1 MHAQENEPSTEEI
14 NKIWMEESQK
24 MFQDSVK
31 LTKNYASWWSYIPH
45 FIHSPFYCYAYAY
58 AQLLVLA
65 LYGLYKSKKC
75 ENFKEL
81 YIKMLSL
88 GGSVSPKE
96 LVAMFGFDIED
107 ENFWEIGIKEIQ
119 KLINEFMELQ
129 SC

>member
-1 MHAQENEPSTEEI
+1 
-14 NKIWMEESQK
+14 
-24 MFQDSVK
+24 
-31 LTKNYASWWSYIPH
+31 
-45 FIHSPFYCYAYAY
+45 
-58 AQLLVLA
+58 
-65 LYGLYKSKKC
+65 
-75 ENFKEL
+75 
-81 YIKMLSL
+81 MLSL

>member
-1 MHAQENEPSTEEI
+1 MLLGGVIFLILSILLFTVMLMPMHN
-14 NKIWMEESQK
+14 
-24 MFQDSVK
+24 FQFQLFMDFTKVK
-31 LTKNYASWWSYIPH
+31 NVK
-45 FIHSPFYCYAYAY
+45 
-58 AQLLVLA
+58 
-65 LYGLYKSKKC
+65 
-75 ENFKEL
+75 NFKEL

-129 SC
+129 SCQKQS

>member
-1 MHAQENEPSTEEI
+1 MDFT
-14 NKIWMEESQK
+14 K
-24 MFQDSVK
+24 VK
-31 LTKNYASWWSYIPH
+31 NVK
-45 FIHSPFYCYAYAY
+45 
-58 AQLLVLA
+58 
-65 LYGLYKSKKC
+65 
-75 ENFKEL
+75 NFKEL

-96 LVAMFGFDIED
+96 LVGMFGFDIED

>member
-1 MHAQENEPSTEEI
+1 
-14 NKIWMEESQK
+14 MEESQR

-96 LVAMFGFDIED
+96 LVGMFGFDIED